1 MVKTPHSQRT
11 GPGFDPWSGNQIPNA
26 ATKSPC
32 AATKGARMPPLK
44 KILQV
49 ATKIPCAATKT
60 QSSQINKRKKK
71 NPGVRITFLHM
82 ILESF
87 CNCVTHRHREQ
98 ICGFQGGGGAGWSG
112 SLGLAAVNY
121 YIIYGMDKQQGP
133 TVWHR
138 ELYSISCDKP

>member
-1 MVKTPHSQRT
+1 MKDFPGGPVVKTPHSQRT

-87 CNCVTHRHREQ
+87 CNRLTDIENRHVVSKGE
-98 ICGFQGGGGAGWSG
+98 GGQDGVG
-112 SLGLAAVNY
+112 
-121 YIIYGMDKQQGP
+121 
-133 TVWHR
+133 VWG
-138 ELYSISCDKP
+138 